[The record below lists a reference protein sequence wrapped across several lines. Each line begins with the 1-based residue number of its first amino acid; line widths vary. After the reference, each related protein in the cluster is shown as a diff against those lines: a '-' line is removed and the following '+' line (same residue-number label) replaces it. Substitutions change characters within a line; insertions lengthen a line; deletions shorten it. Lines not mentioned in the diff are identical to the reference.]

1 MRGSLVSAGI
11 SLGGVNRK
19 YPIMEPAGRHLALQ
33 WQLADG
39 NAYSDKP
46 TGLLNSEVAPAAE
59 VTVAVKDAGN
69 T

>member
-1 MRGSLVSAGI
+1 MD
-11 SLGGVNRK
+11 
-19 YPIMEPAGRHLALQ
+19 PAGRHLALQ